1 MVIRGIAVKNYPDPM
16 GEEGGVQSV
25 GKRVAHA
32 GGWGGRGGPG
42 AGEATAIDHE
52 SVYRFFRRAPCGYL

>member
-16 GEEGGVQSV
+16 GEGGEMGSA
-25 GKRVAHA
+25 GGEKRVAHA
-32 GGWGGRGGPG
+32 GAKGN
-42 AGEATAIDHE
+42 AAAIDHE